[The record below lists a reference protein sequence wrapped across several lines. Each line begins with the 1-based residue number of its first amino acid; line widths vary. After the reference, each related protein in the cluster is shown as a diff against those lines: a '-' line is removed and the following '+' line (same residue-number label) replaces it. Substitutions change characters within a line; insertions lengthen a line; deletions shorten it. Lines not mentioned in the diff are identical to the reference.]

1 MDDKIKQIIKN
12 TFLYLKNNNLD
23 FTPESYTKV
32 FCAQAKL
39 LNIDFDECNWF
50 HSWVNKFDVS
60 IKKELNNYPIKTKS
74 DFINVLANICHNKA
88 KFNNEEALKTLQKA
102 LKILYQQNILDID
115 SNSPLSII
123 NAKLQEILES
133 SSINLENNKNNK
145 KISNIIIPKLQSL
158 LSKEELKATLDSF
171 LKDDFVLI
179 CDICC
184 FDKIR
189 LEFGVDALNKLFDA
203 FYKILLENAIDG
215 EIIGIY
221 DESSIMIIPP
231 KYDLQK
237 ATIYANKIKT
247 IINKSAFMYK
257 NQNIDIKIDIEI
269 IKIKDLKF

>member
-50 HSWVNKFDVS
+50 HSWVNKFDTS

-74 DFINVLANICHNKA
+74 DFINVVANICHNKA
-88 KFNNEEALKTLQKA
+88 KFNNEETLKILQKA

-115 SNSPLSII
+115 GNAPLSII

-133 SSINLENNKNNK
+133 SSINLENNK
-145 KISNIIIPKLQSL
+145 KISNIIIPKPQSL
-158 LSKEELKATLDSF
+158 LSKEELKATLDRF

-189 LEFGVDALNKLFDA
+189 LEFGIDALNKLFDA
-203 FYKILLENAIDG
+203 FYKILLDNAIDG

-237 ATIYANKIKT
+237 ATIYADKIKT
-247 IINKSAFMYK
+247 TINKSAFMYK